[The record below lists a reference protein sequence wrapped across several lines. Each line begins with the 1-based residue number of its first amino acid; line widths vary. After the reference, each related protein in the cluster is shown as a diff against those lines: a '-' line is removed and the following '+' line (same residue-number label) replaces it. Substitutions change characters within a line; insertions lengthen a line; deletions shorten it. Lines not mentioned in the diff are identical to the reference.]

1 MDNKL
6 ISIESQKTLLRVMN
20 DSPTIVKLNETKEWK
35 VTALKPAVKWMIAE
49 EAAKIK
55 QSQPDTMNVAIAM
68 ATNMPCICRCLT
80 LALLNDKKRIEE
92 EYDIVFDLLF
102 FETDDKTWG
111 NLFLEVLR
119 LLDTDAFFLN
129 ISLVEMFLNMTTQR
143 KMTKKEAEQLPPE
156 QNTDK

>member
-1 MDNKL
+1 MDNKF
-6 ISIESQKTLLRVMN
+6 ISIESQQLLLRVMN
-20 DSPTIVKLNETKEWK
+20 DSPTIVKLNETKEWEI
-35 VTALKPAVKWMIAE
+35 TALKPAVKWMIAE

-92 EYDIVFDLLF
+92 EYDIVFELLF
-102 FETDDKTWG
+102 FETDDKHWG